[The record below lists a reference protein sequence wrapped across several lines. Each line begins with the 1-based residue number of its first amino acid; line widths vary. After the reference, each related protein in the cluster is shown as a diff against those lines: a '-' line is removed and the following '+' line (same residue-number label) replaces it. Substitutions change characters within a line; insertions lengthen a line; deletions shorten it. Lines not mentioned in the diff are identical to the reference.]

1 MKEFDLKTLAQF
13 DGKNGK
19 PAYVAFQ
26 GKVYDVTSS
35 KRWPGGQHMKRHESG
50 KDLTL
55 EILAAPHGPEMLE
68 RVPQA
73 GILVKE
79 EKAAE
84 RPMPEFLAKL
94 ITQFPILRRHPH
106 PMVVH
111 FPIAFTFATV
121 LFNLLYLITGIRSFE
136 VTAFHCLGGAILF
149 IPVGMITGWFTWW
162 LNYLSRPMRP
172 VTIKIRFSSLLW
184 AVAILT
190 FIWRIAVPDILGS
203 LSARSILYLLLNFSF
218 IPLVTVI
225 GWYGAQLTF
234 PLGKD

>member
-79 EKAAE
+79 EKTAE

-111 FPIAFTFATV
+111 FPIAFTVATA
-121 LFNLLYLITGIRSFE
+121 LFNLLYLATGIRSFE
-136 VTAFHCLGGAILF
+136 VTALHCLGGAILF

-172 VTIKIRFSSLLW
+172 VTIKIRFSLLLW
-184 AVAILT
+184 AVAILA